1 MTEITGNKKSP
12 LWPQPKGPGQ
22 VIDPVAFVLALFG
35 APILVTLATFWA
47 FIPIFALIY
56 GAPAYLIC
64 GTPALLWYLRRY
76 EAKPIPIGLLALA
89 VNTAT
94 LPILLWTDILPG
106 RQDLGST
113 LAMFGGFGGIFAF
126 LWGCVFGWLYSQFRR
141 GFFAPITHNEIPERK
156 GD

>member
-1 MTEITGNKKSP
+1 MTEITGSIRSP
-12 LWPQPKGPGQ
+12 FWPQPKSPGH
-22 VIDPVAFVLALFG
+22 VIDPVAFVLALLG
-35 APILVTLATFWA
+35 APLLVTLALCWA
-47 FIPIFALIY
+47 IVPVGALFF

-64 GTPALLWYLRRY
+64 GTPALLWYLRRS
-76 EAKPIPIGLLALA
+76 KPRPIPVGVLAVA

-106 RQDLGST
+106 KQDPGST

-126 LWGCVFGWLYSQFRR
+126 LWGFGFGWLYTQFRR
-141 GFFAPITHNEIPERK
+141 GFFAPIDPPSFPEQK